1 MNSPPTGG
9 LFPERSV
16 QELDAQTIEATLAS
30 QNIRLAPGRAERL
43 ALALNPLL
51 AASAADAS
59 ALAFD
64 QEPPGYILALARSKS
79 RP

>member
-1 MNSPPTGG
+1 
-9 LFPERSV
+9 V
-16 QELDAQTIEATLAS
+16 KELDAQTIEAILAS
-30 QNIRLAPGRAERL
+30 QDIRLAPGRAQRL

-64 QEPPGYILALARSKS
+64 QEPAAYFLALARAKS